1 MKSTLS
7 SVLPKSKR
15 SSLSQLINGFSPNT
29 KIHVASEINVPESHF
44 SRMDISVFNDLKK
57 RRDRLS
63 NCARKL
69 FLKSFPIAT
78 KYKGIRRRP
87 LRKSKLDET
96 ADILKH
102 YKTTKKNQESLSRT
116 SRKKQSTSMIRI

>member
-15 SSLSQLINGFSPNT
+15 SSLSQLINGFFPNT
-29 KIHVASEINVPESHF
+29 KMHVASEINVPESHS
-44 SRMDISVFNDLKK
+44 SRMDISVYNDLKK

-78 KYKGIRRRP
+78 KYKGIRSRP

-96 ADILKH
+96 VGILKH
-102 YKTTKKNQESLSRT
+102 YKTTKKNNKVDQELHE
-116 SRKKQSTSMIRI
+116 KNNPLL